1 MNTCV
6 VMCIQIN
13 TYDIN
18 FVFEEM
24 NTELMTDIKAEISK
38 LYPGDKEYHKKCVK
52 RVKSFFEPG
61 LNDILTTRFKGKK
74 PKISFVGMGGCNIV
88 VRIGTRLFRISY
100 DAAQKSYEPHVR
112 HEFEVLNSG
121 DFGILA
127 PIDYAFKVPNI
138 WWHEIQ
144 EAYPYQGAT
153 LNEYSK
159 LFHKIIKLAKYN
171 LYWFD
176 VHNGN
181 LMQDK
186 KGRLVVADFDTG
198 NAEYWVKPNVQ
209 KNKNIKLSEIKKYLD
224 IYLPDWTVRRDL
236 RFKIYAYINIDV
248 SNENWMKF
256 VFGEFMYTSKYNIQ
270 WCYPTSLFEAQVKHK
285 GNIGF

>member
-1 MNTCV
+1 
-6 VMCIQIN
+6 
-13 TYDIN
+13 
-18 FVFEEM
+18 
-24 NTELMTDIKAEISK
+24 MTAIKAEISK
-38 LYPGDKEYHKKCVK
+38 LYPGDKEYHKKCIQ
-52 RVKSFFEPG
+52 RVKSYFVPG
-61 LNDILTTRFKGKK
+61 LTDVLTTRFQGKN
-74 PKISFVGMGGCNIV
+74 PKITCVGMGGCNIV

-100 DAAQKSYEPHVR
+100 DRADKSCEEHIR
-112 HEFEVLNSG
+112 HEFDVLTHH

-127 PIDYAFKVPNI
+127 PIDYAFKVPNV

-153 LNEYSK
+153 LYEYSK

-176 VHNGN
+176 IHNGN

-186 KGRLVVADFDTG
+186 NGKLVVADFDTG
-198 NAEYWVKPNVQ
+198 NAEYWVKPNVL
-209 KNKNIKLSEIKKYLD
+209 KNKGVKLSEIKKDLD
-224 IYLPDWTVRRDL
+224 VYLPDWTVRCAL
-236 RFKIYAYINIDV
+236 RFKIYAYAKIEP

-256 VFGEFMYTSKYNIQ
+256 VFGEFMYCSKYNIQ